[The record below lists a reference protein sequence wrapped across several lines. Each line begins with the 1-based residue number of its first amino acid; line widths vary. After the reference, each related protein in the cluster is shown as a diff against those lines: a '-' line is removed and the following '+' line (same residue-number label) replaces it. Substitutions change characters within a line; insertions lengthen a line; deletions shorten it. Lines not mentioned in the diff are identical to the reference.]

1 MQKTNLKRADGPY
14 SVGGP
19 DRDFSISVDEL
30 LTGRK
35 AGHLGLYHYGEPDS
49 ACDPVNGSDLWDRF
63 VKNSPNYYQFRSEN
77 AIIPEVAGFVA
88 DLTGSRP
95 VSLVDLGPG
104 SDTSLQAKT
113 FPFLSSVDRIEKYI
127 PVDISAEYLREID
140 GAVSARYPNL
150 DVSLQQRNYFTDAVS
165 FNVNSVPVFLF
176 LSSNISNL
184 PEADRNG
191 NYEKHLG
198 RILSHFHSCMRRPG
212 YLVVSQDSNQDESS
226 LIGAYGD
233 PLHVDFSLNVLHRI
247 KRDALDEGC
256 DTFDPESWIYQ
267 PEWFPERNLLAHSVY
282 SAADQEI
289 SVLGRKYRVP
299 RGSRLVLDN
308 SHKYRVPDFL
318 DVCRSSGFAPIKTFM
333 DDSGRIAVHVLEAVV

>member
-1 MQKTNLKRADGPY
+1 ML
-14 SVGGP
+14 
-19 DRDFSISVDEL
+19 E
-30 LTGRK
+30 
-35 AGHLGLYHYGEPDS
+35 
-49 ACDPVNGSDLWDRF
+49 
-63 VKNSPNYYQFRSEN
+63 
-77 AIIPEVAGFVA
+77 
-88 DLTGSRP
+88 LTGSKS

-104 SDTSLQAKT
+104 SDTSLHAKT
-113 FPFLSSVDRIEKYI
+113 FPFLLSIDRIEKYI

-140 GAVSARYPNL
+140 GAVSARYPDL

-198 RILSHFHSCMRRPG
+198 RILSHFHDCMHGPG
-212 YLVVSQDSNQDESS
+212 YLVVSQDSNQGEAS
-226 LIGAYGD
+226 LLSAYGD

-256 DTFDPESWIYQ
+256 GTFDPENWVYR
-267 PEWFPERNLLAHSVY
+267 PEWFPERNLLAHTVY
-282 SAADQEI
+282 STADQEI

-299 RGSRLVLDN
+299 RGTRLVLDN

-318 DVCRSSGFAPIKTFM
+318 NVCKQSGFSPIRTFM
-333 DDSGRIAVHVLEAVV
+333 DDSSRIAVHVLKSVF

>member
-14 SVGGP
+14 SLGGS
-19 DRDFSISVDEL
+19 DRDFSVAMEEL
-30 LTGRK
+30 LAGRK
-35 AGHLGLYHYGEPDS
+35 AGHLGLFHYGEPDS
-49 ACDPVNGSDLWDRF
+49 EGDPVNGSYLWDRF
-63 VKNSPNYYQFRSEN
+63 VKHSPNYYQFRSEN
-77 AIIPEVAGFVA
+77 EIIPEVAGFVA
-88 DLTGSRP
+88 GLTGSRP

-104 SDTSLQAKT
+104 SDASLHAKT
-113 FPFLSSVDRIEKYI
+113 FPFLSSIDRIEKYI

-140 GAVSARYPNL
+140 GAVSARYPYL

-184 PEADRNG
+184 PEADRSG
-191 NYEKHLG
+191 NHEKHLG
-198 RILSHFHSCMRRPG
+198 RILSHFHGCMHRPG
-212 YLVVSQDSNQDESS
+212 YLVVSQDSNQDEAS

-308 SHKYRVPDFL
+308 SHKYKVPDFL
-318 DVCRSSGFAPIKTFM
+318 DVCTRSGFSPVKTFM
-333 DDSGRIAVHVLEAVV
+333 DDSGRIAVHVLEALA